1 METSCSR
8 LVPRIILAAVATL
21 LIGAAAGGT
30 SFAVLIEEDIPA
42 PSSVASPSPT
52 ADAGAATA
60 SPAAGTSSPAAL
72 AASPEPSP
80 SATIPATA
88 SSDATPAATNTPQPD
103 ITGAGPTV
111 QMSDAPL
118 APELAA
124 SASPAR
130 SASIRAVESAR
141 DQIVSGKVDEA
152 IRSLSRGLAI
162 DPTNPYVYFYLGRA
176 YFMKKNYAQA
186 LTFLHR
192 AEIGFSSDPAWMGE
206 TRGFEGAAYEESGR
220 PAEAQVA
227 YKHALESAPH
237 NRIALTGYGRLTA
250 AGYTGTADGA
260 IPPVQAAP
268 PGEAPAALEGP
279 SGDWVI
285 APAPA
290 MPPPPPPPAAE
301 TPMPIE

>member
-8 LVPRIILAAVATL
+8 LVPQIILAAVATL
-21 LIGAAAGGT
+21 LIGAVTGGT

-42 PSSVASPSPT
+42 PSSLASPSPT

-60 SPAAGTSSPAAL
+60 SPTAVV
-72 AASPEPSP
+72 ASPEPSP
-80 SATIPATA
+80 SASISATA
-88 SSDATPAATNTPQPD
+88 SSDATPAATITPPPLD
-103 ITGAGPTV
+103 ITSAGPTV
-111 QMSDAPL
+111 QISDAPF

-152 IRSLSRGLAI
+152 IRSLSRALAI

-192 AEIGFSSDPAWMGE
+192 AEIGFSSDPAWLGE
-206 TRGFEGAAYEESGR
+206 TRGFEGAVYEESGR
-220 PAEAQVA
+220 PADAQVA
-227 YKHALESAPH
+227 YKHALESAPN
-237 NRIALTGYGRLTA
+237 NRTAVTGYGRLAA

-260 IPPVQAAP
+260 IPPVQGAP
-268 PGEAPAALEGP
+268 PGEVPGAPAVPDGP

-290 MPPPPPPPAAE
+290 MPPPPPPPPAAE
-301 TPMPIE
+301 PPMPVE